1 MRLCRLGAAVLVLV
15 FLIPS
20 SVLAQEPPSQ
30 PDEGDE
36 CRAGELCGSGTREDR
51 FQNDTRVDAP
61 DPPGNYV
68 RSLIT
73 LGLIA
78 AVIGTYLFIALS
90 GRSLRRRGS
99 AARAR

>member
-1 MRLCRLGAAVLVLV
+1 MRLCRLAVAALALVL
-15 FLIPS
+15 LIPS
-20 SVLAQEPPSQ
+20 SVLAQETPSQ
-30 PDEGDE
+30 PDDGDE

-78 AVIGTYLFIALS
+78 AVIGTYLFIALT
-90 GRSLRRRGS
+90 GRSLRRRSG
-99 AARAR
+99 AARAP